1 MIEFT
6 GERVVPGQVEEDLWA
21 EHFSRYAFAAR
32 LVSGGRVL
40 DIGCGTGYGT
50 AELARAADAT
60 VGLDV
65 SVEAVAYAATHYASP
80 NTLFLAATATA
91 LPFTDTSFDVVVI
104 FEVIEHLADWRALLI
119 EARRVVRPSGLVLIS
134 TPNKNYYSESRGAS
148 GANPFHVHEFE
159 PREFQDALADVFP
172 HTRILLQNRVHAFG
186 FYTPETAAP
195 TDAQIGASQGSAD
208 DAHFLLAVCSL
219 HAVPDLRNFIYVP
232 RASNVLRERERHIES
247 LRQELDLGRSER
259 DAVMRSHEVLTR
271 DLEEKTR
278 WAREL
283 DEQLAATRSERD
295 AVIRSHEL
303 LTRDLQEKIQWA
315 SRLTDEIANARQE
328 LQQAI
333 RAIDAAENTVIER
346 TRWAQELDA
355 QLQAAQQRLSTL
367 EMSRWVRLGRRLG
380 LGPAGASPER
390 KKDG

>member
-40 DIGCGTGYGT
+40 DIGCGAGYGT
-50 AELARAADAT
+50 AELARAVDAA
-60 VGLDV
+60 VGIDV
-65 SVEAVAYAATHYASP
+65 SVETVAYAAAHYASP
-80 NTLFLAATATA
+80 KTGFLAATATA
-91 LPFTDTSFDVVVI
+91 LPFADASFDVVTV
-104 FEVIEHLADWRALLI
+104 FEVIEHVSDWRALLA
-119 EARRVVRPSGLVLIS
+119 EARRVIRPSGLVLIS
-134 TPNKNYYSESRGAS
+134 TPNKNYYAESRGGS
-148 GANPFHVHEFE
+148 GANPFHIHEFE
-159 PREFQDALADVFP
+159 PREFQHALAEVFP

-186 FYTPETAAP
+186 FYAPESAAS

-219 HAVPDLRNFIYVP
+219 QAIPDVHNFVYVP
-232 RASNVLRERERHIES
+232 RASNVLQERERHIGS
-247 LRQELDLGRSER
+247 LG
-259 DAVMRSHEVLTR
+259 
-271 DLEEKTR
+271 
-278 WAREL
+278 REL
-283 DEQLAATRSERD
+283 DSARSERD

-315 SRLTDEIANARQE
+315 GRLTDEVANGRQE
-328 LQQAI
+328 LQNAI

-346 TRWAQELDA
+346 TRWAEDLDA
-355 QLQAAQQRLSTL
+355 QLQATWQRLNAFET
-367 EMSRWVRLGRRLG
+367 SRWVRLGRKFG
-380 LGPAGASPER
+380 LGPTAASPER